1 MFQKFLSRL
10 WKKDIAPQKKES
22 NAGATNLSYQNPDGT
37 SFAPR
42 WMDASDAGN
51 PFGIPG
57 CDCFAYTQS
66 LRSTTTQENV
76 ESYFNLR
83 GDFGKRLIGLLPD
96 NCIVIPCS
104 LEYPYSG
111 EVTDGALFKS
121 QAMEEKWDIYLYQSR
136 IYFCRSWTGRLVY
149 VGEIE
154 FNDGKV
160 RIQKIYA
167 PGEIAKDDTEYAIK
181 QVDYLKK
188 DHIFQ
193 SVEPHPLPRDFP
205 MDLDKIAAFSFSE
218 YGSKCCFATYED
230 TINFQCPPRKQT

>member
-1 MFQKFLSRL
+1 MFEKILSRL
-10 WKKDIAPQKKES
+10 WKKNLTPAKKES
-22 NAGATNLSYQNPDGT
+22 DADTRDLSPQQPDNT

-42 WMDASDAGN
+42 WMDATDPGN
-51 PFGIPG
+51 PFGIAG

-66 LRSTTTQENV
+66 LRSTTSQENV

-96 NCIVIPCS
+96 NCMEIPCS
-104 LEYPYSG
+104 LEYPYAG
-111 EVTDGALFKS
+111 EIADGALFKS

-136 IYFCRSWTGRLVY
+136 IYFCRSWTGVLAY

-160 RIQKIYA
+160 RIHKIYA
-167 PGEIAKDDTEYAIK
+167 PREIAEDDTEYAIR
-181 QVDYLKK
+181 QVDYLNK
-188 DHIFQ
+188 DHLFK
-193 SVEPHPLPRDFP
+193 SVEPHPLPKNFP
-205 MDLDKIAAFSFSE
+205 LDLDKIAAFSFSQ

-230 TINFQCPPRKQT
+230 TINFQCPPRKPA